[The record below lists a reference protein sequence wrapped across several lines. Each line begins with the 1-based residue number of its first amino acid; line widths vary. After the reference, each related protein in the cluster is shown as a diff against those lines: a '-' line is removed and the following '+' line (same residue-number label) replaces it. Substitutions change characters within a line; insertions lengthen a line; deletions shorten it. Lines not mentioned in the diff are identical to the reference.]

1 MECLEKILDKSSSV
15 TEESELFYLKNSSEK
30 LEFEANELQSMTGK
44 ESEGTGLRVRKDGK
58 IGFITS
64 SRIEEDIIEKAILS
78 AEFGD
83 DSTFSFSGKHENFSS
98 DYIDRNIDNINIDTL
113 VSRGEDIIKEIRSFD
128 KKINVNITF
137 EKRVE
142 EVHLLTSGGFMGHY
156 KKNHYSMFVRTE
168 FTRENDIF
176 EIWKGFSDRE
186 TAGKEERLVS
196 ELLFDIKHGM
206 SVVKIQNGKYPVLFS
221 PDVVEELLSIFVT
234 GVDGNRIYRK
244 TSPLYSKLGQEIF
257 NETISIYDDPSIKG
271 GANSCPFDDEGVVS
285 QKTPLV
291 EKGILKGFLL
301 DLKNSVKL
309 NMPSSG
315 NGFRKNWITGRSYEY
330 YPSINPSCITINPG
344 SSSYEELLSSMKEG
358 IFVKSVP
365 DLCMGNI
372 QNGDFAGTVIHGFK
386 VEQGNI
392 SGRIKNTVISGNL
405 YNLLK
410 NQLLGMSKDLYYSI
424 SSGARVPYM
433 LFRDVEVTS

>member
-1 MECLEKILDKSSSV
+1 MEYLEKILDKSSSD

-30 LEFEANELQSMTGK
+30 LEFEKNELQSMTGK
-44 ESEGTGLRVRKDGK
+44 ESEGAGLRVRKDGK
-58 IGFITS
+58 IGFVTS
-64 SRIEEDIIEKAILS
+64 SKIDENIIEKAISS

-83 DSTFSFSGKHENFSS
+83 DSRFSFSGKHEQCSG
-98 DYIDRNIDNINIDTL
+98 DYRDRNVDNININSL
-113 VSRGEDIIKEIRSFD
+113 VSRGEEIINKIRDFD

-137 EKRVE
+137 EKKEE
-142 EVHLLTSGGFMGHY
+142 EVHILTSPGFRGHY
-156 KKNHYSMFVRTE
+156 RKNYYSILVMTE

-176 EIWKGFSDRE
+176 EIWKGFNDRE
-186 TAGKEERLVS
+186 TTEKRLIS
-196 ELLFDIKHGM
+196 ELLFDIKHGL

-221 PDVVEELLSIFVT
+221 PDAVEELFSIFVT
-234 GVDGNRIYRK
+234 GVDGNRVYRK

-257 NETISIYDDPSIKG
+257 NESISIYDDPTIKSG
-271 GANSCPFDDEGVVS
+271 TNSCPFDDEGVPS

-291 EKGILKGFLL
+291 EKGVLKGFLL

-330 YPSINPSCITINPG
+330 YPSINASCITINPG
-344 SSSYEELLSSMKEG
+344 NSSYEELLSSIKEG
-358 IFVKSVP
+358 ILVKSAP
-365 DLCMGNI
+365 DLSMGNI

-386 VEQGNI
+386 VEHGEI
-392 SGRIKNTVISGNL
+392 GGRIKNTVISGNL

-410 NQLLGMSKDLYYSI
+410 NQLLGMSADLYYSM

-433 LFRDVEVTS
+433 LFKDMEVTS